1 MKSKNFSLYLGLVL
15 VMFLWG
21 LTFVFFK
28 IAFESFKP
36 ISIVMMRLIISVI
49 FIYLAAKLLKKLQKV
64 KKEDYKYLLL
74 MAFFEP
80 FLYFLGESFGLQYV
94 SSTLASVMIA
104 TIPLVVPIAAY
115 FIFSERLSR
124 LNIFG
129 LLVSTLGVIAVV
141 LAVDAEWAA
150 TLKGILLM
158 FLAVLAASAYTLL
171 AKKLSSSYNGF
182 TITIWQNFFGLFMFL
197 PIFLIWDLKDLMNT
211 VPTTNSIYAVLY
223 LAIFGSSVTF
233 IIFTR
238 AVRELGAA
246 KANIFA
252 NLIPVFT
259 AIASFLLLKEEM
271 PILKILGIAIVLI
284 GLILSQ
290 LKSIKRKSKRETIPE
305 NIAI

>member
-1 MKSKNFSLYLGLVL
+1 
-15 VMFLWG
+15 MFLWG

-36 ISIVMMRLIISVI
+36 ISIVMMRLVVSVA
-49 FIYLAAKLLKKLQKV
+49 FIYLAAKLLNKLQKV
-64 KKEDYKYLLL
+64 KREDYKYLLL

-80 FLYFLGESFGLQYV
+80 FLYFLGESFGLVYV

-104 TIPLVVPIAAY
+104 TIPLIVPIGA
-115 FIFSERLSR
+115 FLIFSERLTR

-182 TITIWQNFFGLFMFL
+182 TITIWQNIFGIFMFL
-197 PIFLIWDLKDLMNT
+197 PIFLIYDFKDLLNAN
-211 VPTTNSIYAVLY
+211 PTTNSIYAVLY

-259 AIASFLLLKEEM
+259 AIASFFLLKEEM
-271 PILKILGIAIVLI
+271 PLLKILGIGIVLI

-290 LKSIKRKSKRETIPE
+290 LKSIKKVSKRKTIPE
-305 NIAI
+305 NIPI

>member
-1 MKSKNFSLYLGLVL
+1 MKSKNFSLYLSLVL

-49 FIYLAAKLLKKLQKV
+49 FIFLAAKLLRKLQKV
-64 KKEDYKYLLL
+64 KREDYKYLLL

-80 FLYFLGESFGLQYV
+80 FLYFLGESFGLIYV

-104 TIPLVVPIAAY
+104 TIPLIVPVAAY

-129 LLVSTLGVIAVV
+129 LLVSSLGVIAVV
-141 LAVDAEWAA
+141 MAVDAEWGA

-197 PIFLIWDLKDLMNT
+197 PVFLIWDFKDLMNT

-259 AIASFLLLKEEM
+259 AIASFFLLKEEM
-271 PILKILGIAIVLI
+271 PFLKILGIAIVLI

-290 LKSIKRKSKRETIPE
+290 LKSLKKRSKRETIPE

>member
-1 MKSKNFSLYLGLVL
+1 MKTKNTSLYLGLVF

-36 ISIVMMRLIISVI
+36 ISIVMMRLIISVAFI
-49 FIYLAAKLLKKLQKV
+49 FIAAKLLKKLQKV
-64 KKEDYKYLLL
+64 EKKDYKYLLL

-80 FLYFLGESFGLQYV
+80 FLYFLGESFGLLYV

-104 TIPLVVPIAAY
+104 TIPLVVPVAAF
-115 FIFSERLSR
+115 FIFHERLSR

-129 LLVSTLGVIAVV
+129 LIVSTFGVIAVA
-141 LAVDAEWAA
+141 LAVDAEWGA
-150 TLKGILLM
+150 TIKGVLLM

-171 AKKLSSSYNGF
+171 AKKLSTSYNGF

-197 PIFLIWDLKDLMNT
+197 PIFLIWDFKDLMNT

-259 AIASFLLLKEEM
+259 AIASFFLLKEEM
-271 PILKILGIAIVLI
+271 PLLKILGIAIVLI
-284 GLILSQ
+284 GLVLSQ
-290 LKSIKRKSKRETIPE
+290 LKSKNRGIKKDTIPE
-305 NIAI
+305 NISI